1 MFEAFVFA
9 YFIEVDGGCAL
20 RTHAFPS
27 GDEAEL
33 AVLPGACEVAAVAP
47 ADDAALVLLGT
58 WQLAE
63 VWRVADGEAV
73 LLGDSF
79 AGARQVA
86 WSAEHQPM
94 VLVADYDGPGDPF
107 VTETWALHDDV
118 WEQVETTTEPA
129 ATVRA
134 VQGGPLWQARA
145 VGASVDTWA
154 LETAPGF
161 TIVEPTALY
170 GPRLDVLLWGR
181 VPAGKG
187 ELIVRYTQLGVP
199 SPVGPVWWG
208 KGRRWRKVDDRAL
221 LETPVSV
228 QGAGRW
234 RLVSYEGRSPLV
246 FDAEKGKVVWRAP
259 DDAVV
264 AGAWARRGLEAG
276 RRAGLR
282 T

>member
-9 YFIEVDGGCAL
+9 YFMEVDGACAL

-33 AVLPGACEVAAVAP
+33 AVLPGACEVAAWAP

-58 WQLAE
+58 WQYAE
-63 VWRVADGEAV
+63 VWRVADGEAAQ
-73 LLGDSF
+73 LGDSL

-86 WSAEHQPM
+86 WSSDHQPM
-94 VLVADYDGPGDPF
+94 VLTADYDGQGDPF
-107 VTETWALHDDV
+107 VAGTWRLQDDA
-118 WEQVETTTEPA
+118 WAAVETTTEPV

-134 VQGGPLWQARA
+134 VQGGPQWQTRA
-145 VGASVDTWA
+145 PGASVDTWA

-161 TIVEPTALY
+161 TLADPATLL
-170 GPRLDVLLWGR
+170 GPGAGVLMWGR

-199 SPVGPVWWG
+199 LPAGPVWWR
-208 KGRRWRKVDDRAL
+208 KGRRWRQIDDSAL

-234 RLVSYEGRSPLV
+234 RLVSYEGASPLV
-246 FDAEKGKVVWRAP
+246 FDVEKGRVVWRAP

-264 AGAWARRGLEAG
+264 AGAWAR
-276 RRAGLR
+276 
-282 T
+282 